1 MSNQELSQ
9 WSALHLTASEATRLL
24 KRLENSSFL
33 RTRGVEVYTVPMTE
47 PFVMNDGSKVEGVTV
62 MCRAETDMQCGMG
75 VGFVVAISEGVHK

>member
-1 MSNQELSQ
+1 MSNQEPSQ

-33 RTRGVEVYTVPMTE
+33 RTRGVEVYTVPSE
-47 PFVMNDGSKVEGVTV
+47 SVIMNDGSKVDGVTV

>member
-9 WSALHLTASEATRLL
+9 WSALHLTKSEGERLL

-33 RTRGVEVYTVPMTE
+33 RTRGVEVYTVPSE
-47 PFVMNDGSKVEGVTV
+47 PFVMGDGSKHEGVTV

-75 VGFVVAISEGVHK
+75 VGFVVAVSEGIHK